1 MGALGNPGITGL
13 GEGESVTLPIRILF
27 TIPNFITA
35 GSGGAMLNIIRRLD
49 REVFDP
55 AVCVLK
61 KGGALDQVVIDLGMP
76 LLEAPF
82 LLNAKPYSSLLKRI
96 KRAAQVFA
104 PYHFDLWHSFH
115 YADDYTEPLIARF
128 AGAKG
133 WIYTK
138 KNMNWNTRAWYLRS
152 WFAKRIA
159 AQNTDMLASFFSND
173 VYRDKTRLIPRGVD
187 LQKFSPSIEGRF
199 REHCGLAD
207 HQILIGCVAHLV
219 PVKGHP
225 TLIQA
230 LSTLPETHLVLAGRD
245 NDQEYANRLREQVAT
260 LKLEERVH
268 FLGMVENVPELM
280 RDLDILILP
289 TISKGEGCPV
299 ALLEAMACGK
309 ACVATNIPGA
319 RDIIED
325 GVSGLLVEPENAD
338 ALTGA
343 IRQLI
348 DDNELRKKMGRAA
361 RVRVEEH
368 FSIEKEVVAHEE
380 LYKEIMTGKTTR
392 RET

>member
-1 MGALGNPGITGL
+1 
-13 GEGESVTLPIRILF
+13 
-27 TIPNFITA
+27 
-35 GSGGAMLNIIRRLD
+35 MLNIIKRLD

-96 KRAAQVFA
+96 KRAAKFFD

-138 KNMNWNTRAWYLRS
+138 KNMNWNTRAWHLRS

-173 VYRDKTRLIPRGVD
+173 VYRNKTRLIPRGVD
-187 LQKFSPSIEGRF
+187 LQKFSPIIEGRF
-199 REHCGLAD
+199 REQFGLAD

-225 TLIQA
+225 TLIEA
-230 LSTLPETHLVLAGRD
+230 LSTLPDTHLMLAGRD

-280 RDLDILILP
+280 RDLDVLTLP
-289 TISKGEGCPV
+289 TIRKGEGCPV

-338 ALTGA
+338 ALAGA
-343 IRQLI
+343 IRRLI
-348 DDNELRKKMGRAA
+348 NDNELRKEMGKAA

-368 FSIEKEVVAHEE
+368 FSIEKEVAFHEQ